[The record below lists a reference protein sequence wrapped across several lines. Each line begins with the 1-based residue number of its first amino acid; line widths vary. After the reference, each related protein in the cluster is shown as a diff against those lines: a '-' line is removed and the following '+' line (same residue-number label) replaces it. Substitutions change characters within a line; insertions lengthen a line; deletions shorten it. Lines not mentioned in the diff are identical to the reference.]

1 MARAT
6 VFNTTILGVE
16 TTKGTANSP
25 VRRLQAT
32 GFELKPVVPIEPFV
46 PMGSKYA
53 TTAVRMKEFTE
64 GDIVGVAAFNDMCFL
79 LNSVLSQAVI
89 TTPPGATLTRRWT
102 WTPAVFGPDDNI
114 TYTAM
119 MGSTVQAEQ
128 AVYVLINGLSIRF
141 TKEEA
146 STSGEILARVLTE
159 GVTLSTGRN
168 EVQQVSRGTH
178 TGGDFTLDF
187 DGQVTAA
194 IDFDATAA
202 TVETELVALSNI
214 DPGEVDVTGPAGGP
228 WVVTFQNGLGSQNVV
243 ALIIDGTN
251 LTGGAGEA
259 VTTVTEGM
267 ALADVPELPIDPD
280 LVSIYAGNA
289 LTNEVQTLTVN
300 ATGGTFTITFDGQ
313 TTGNIAEAATGATI
327 QTAMEALSN
336 IVAGDVTVAGA
347 AGGPWTF
354 TFGGYYAGKNVPLM
368 TGDDTLLTGITLPAI
383 TFVETTPGGLTQ
395 LTKALEFEWNIGSR
409 FSGEMTLDASQDSFT
424 EHVERAPEHSVQ
436 LVLEHNSD
444 SAALMADMR
453 NKQTKFLMVEA
464 IGPVIETVS
473 SQPYYYRFQMLFG
486 FKFTDNDRGDQDDVY
501 GATYTLTPMYTST
514 LGTVVRFV
522 IENQLTALE
531 A

>member
-1 MARAT
+1 VARAT

-25 VRRLQAT
+25 VRRLQCT

-53 TTAVRMKEFTE
+53 TTATRMKEFTE
-64 GDIVGVAAFNDMCFL
+64 GDIVGVAAFNDLCFL
-79 LNSVLSQAVI
+79 FQSVLSQAAI
-89 TTPPGATLTRRWT
+89 TTPTGATLTRRWT
-102 WTPAVFGPDDNI
+102 WTPAVFGPDNNI
-114 TYTAM
+114 TYTAQ
-119 MGSTVQAEQ
+119 MGSSVQAEQ
-128 AVYVLINGLSIRF
+128 AVYTLINGLSIRF

-159 GVTLSTGRN
+159 SVTLSTGRN
-168 EVQQVSRGTH
+168 QTYTVTIGTN
-178 TGGDFTLDF
+178 TGGDFTLTF
-187 DGQVTAA
+187 NAQTTVA
-194 IDFDATAA
+194 IAFDASAQD
-202 TVETELVALSNI
+202 VEDELVALSTI
-214 DPGEVDVTGPAGGP
+214 APGEVNVTGPMGGP
-228 WVVTFQNGLGSQNVV
+228 WIVEFMAGLGSAPQTLTGNF
-243 ALIIDGTN
+243 AG
-251 LTGGAGEA
+251 LTGGSGGAA
-259 VTTVTEGM
+259 TALVTGI

-289 LTNEVQTLTVN
+289 LTNEVQTVTVQ
-300 ATGGTFTITFDGQ
+300 ASGGTFTLTFDGQ
-313 TTGNIAEAATGATI
+313 TTSALAESATGATI

-336 IVAGDVTVAGA
+336 IAVGDVTVTGA

-354 TFGGYYAGKNVPLM
+354 TFGGYYAGLNVPLM
-368 TGDDTLLTGITLPAI
+368 TYDDTLLTGITLPAVAI
-383 TFVETTPGGLTQ
+383 VQTTAGGLTK

-409 FSGEMTLDASQDSFT
+409 FSGEMTLDAAEDSFT
-424 EHVERAPEHSVQ
+424 EHVERAPEHSVT

-453 NKQTKFLMVEA
+453 NKQTKYLQVEA

-473 SQPYYYRFQMLFG
+473 SQPFYYRFKMLFG

-522 IENQLTALE
+522 IENQMTSLE